1 MYAVLFNVDTGHV
14 SYFSWSWYKW
24 RKKCCMAVCFSFTDE
39 LWMVVSY
46 PDEST
51 WNILAIWEVYRNTFF
66 FQSKQGCLRFQV
78 KSTNWGDL
86 LRRDHRLVGAFCWE
100 EQHKE
105 PKIPKNSP
113 CQGLLY
119 VPFGGVKHHPP
130 EAVISNQPLF
140 AMSNGDIANHGFGRK
155 PLEHADLIY
164 RQSIQHMI
172 ALFVFLKSWFVP
184 MVGECKNRGISS
196 I

>member
-1 MYAVLFNVDTGHV
+1 
-14 SYFSWSWYKW
+14 
-24 RKKCCMAVCFSFTDE
+24 
-39 LWMVVSY
+39 MVVSY

-66 FQSKQGCLRFQV
+66 IPIKTRMFKVPGKEYKFLVISFEETTVLWVLYVEKNSTKSQRSPRF
-78 KSTNWGDL
+78 
-86 LRRDHRLVGAFCWE
+86 
-100 EQHKE
+100 HK
-105 PKIPKNSP
+105 ISP

-119 VPFGGVKHHPP
+119 VPFGGVKHHPA

-172 ALFVFLKSWFVP
+172 ALFLFLKSWFVP